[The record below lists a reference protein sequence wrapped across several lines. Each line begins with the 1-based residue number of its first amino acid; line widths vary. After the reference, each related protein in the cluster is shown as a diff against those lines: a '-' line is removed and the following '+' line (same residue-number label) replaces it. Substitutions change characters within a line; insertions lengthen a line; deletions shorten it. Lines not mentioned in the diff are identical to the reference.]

1 MKTLFLNGTPNIQY
15 RGLLLTNGLRV
26 LLISDPT
33 TDKSGA
39 AIAVGVGHLSDPWEL
54 PGIAHFCE
62 HMLFLG
68 TQKYPNENE
77 YNKFIADNGGMDNA
91 STFPDHTRYYFDIA
105 PAHLKV
111 AASCFSAPSSKG
123 TVDSNKNCS
132 GNGNR
137 WEIGGWGGGSEGS
150 VAERKNAYVQK
161 RNFDSSF
168 FCVHISFFISENLA
182 PANLS

>member
-1 MKTLFLNGTPNIQY
+1 MKTLFLNGAPNIQY

-39 AIAVGVGHLSDPWEL
+39 AIAVGVVIPYFVFLLFSSGHLSDPWEL

-77 YNKFIADNGGMDNA
+77 YNKFIAENGGMDNA
-91 STFPDHTRYYFDIA
+91 STFPDHTRYFFDIA
-105 PAHLKV
+105 PAHLKKALDILV
-111 AASCFSAPSSKG
+111 QFFLCPQFTESA
-123 TVDSNKNCS
+123 TEREVNAVDSENKNNYKVDIRRVYQLEKC
-132 GNGNR
+132 
-137 WEIGGWGGGSEGS
+137 
-150 VAERKNAYVQK
+150 VFFFLKNFT
-161 RNFDSSF
+161 RF
-168 FCVHISFFISENLA
+168 F
-182 PANLS
+182 